1 MFGHRPNCS
10 KWANMV
16 GVEVVGA
23 EIEGAEVFGANVNL
37 GRNGSSRV
45 VKRAK
50 VVGAEMENAE
60 VVGFEGSEIW

>member
-37 GRNGSSRV
+37 GRNG
-45 VKRAK
+45 
-50 VVGAEMENAE
+50 GPE
-60 VVGFEGSEIW
+60 VSIGPRW